1 MKGETKMGDRAVV
14 GFKADAESPVI
25 YLYSHWAGSEL
36 DDLLAD
42 ALTKAE
48 PRWSDDSYAT
58 RIVISQLVGDDWR
71 SETGWGI
78 SVGTFSYPDYQTIK
92 VVEWSEKII
101 SERLTDDPE
110 KVIHTDTFADFISAR
125 QKV

>member
-1 MKGETKMGDRAVV
+1 MGDRAVV
-14 GFKADAESPVI
+14 GFKANAESPVI
-25 YLYSHWAGSEL
+25 YLYSHWAGSEM
-36 DDLLAD
+36 DDLLAE

-58 RIVISQLVGDDWR
+58 RIVISQLVGDDWK

-78 SVGTFSYPDYQTIK
+78 SVGNFSYPDYQTIK
-92 VVEWSEKII
+92 VVEWDAGII
-101 SERLTDDPE
+101 SERLTDDPDH
-110 KVIHTDTFADFISAR
+110 VIHEVGLKEFISAR